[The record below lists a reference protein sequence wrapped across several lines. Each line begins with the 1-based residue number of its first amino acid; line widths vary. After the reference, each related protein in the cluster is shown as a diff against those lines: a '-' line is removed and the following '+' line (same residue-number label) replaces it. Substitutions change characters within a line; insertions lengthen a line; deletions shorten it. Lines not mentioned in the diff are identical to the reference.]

1 MLYFQKLYRTNKFWF
16 LIVLIFALCQLF
28 INYKQGIAITPFYHY
43 GMYSKK
49 AENID
54 SIELY
59 AIKINGKILQPFHFS
74 AQEWDKL
81 MLPVNEYCNV
91 QKHNNDLFS
100 KDIKRILNKLNL
112 TADSSNFNVQKQ
124 PESFLIWY
132 KHYASNIISTPITN
146 LEIDKITSYLTKE
159 NGAVKFTTVATKS
172 FNEACK

>member
-1 MLYFQKLYRTNKFWF
+1 MMYFQQLYRTNKFWF
-16 LIVLIFALCQLF
+16 LFILIFALCQLF
-28 INYKQGIAITPFYHY
+28 INYKQGIAITPLYHY

-49 AENID
+49 AETTDI
-54 SIELY
+54 IELY
-59 AIKINGKILQPFHFS
+59 RIKINGKILQPFHFS

-91 QKHNNDLFS
+91 EKHNNDLFS
-100 KDIKRILNKLNL
+100 KDIKRILNKIYLK
-112 TADSSNFNVQKQ
+112 ADSSNFIIQKQ

-132 KHYASNIISTPITN
+132 KNYASNIISAPINN

-159 NGAVKFTTVATKS
+159 NSAIKFTTVATKS